1 MKAAPDAGQKVLIAS
16 ANSDLNI
23 GTELDEH
30 QQVPTGK
37 GPLGLR
43 LIGLP
48 PGVLG
53 KLSGLKANPSDPTS
67 GHRARKRLSRKRG
80 VTAEQCPRLWST
92 ESSQK
97 P

>member
-1 MKAAPDAGQKVLIAS
+1 MLIAS

-53 KLSGLKANPSDPTS
+53 KLSGLKANPRSNPQSTGRGNAS
-67 GHRARKRLSRKRG
+67 VENRG
-80 VTAEQCPRLWST
+80 VAAEQRPRLWST